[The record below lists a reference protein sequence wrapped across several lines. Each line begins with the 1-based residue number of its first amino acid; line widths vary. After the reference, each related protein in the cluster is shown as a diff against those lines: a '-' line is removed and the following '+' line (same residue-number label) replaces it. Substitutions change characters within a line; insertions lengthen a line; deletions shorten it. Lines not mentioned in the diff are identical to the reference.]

1 MDKATLMMIRRIVG
15 PIIFGLA
22 VAVAAASAQQ
32 PDSGTTTPPAPAVT
46 TTQTEYAEAGV
57 TPWQRQ
63 HTRTTSAGREL
74 TVEIELAPGVEGRL
88 EPARETRTETVAT
101 SPDTASVR
109 VERTG
114 VGLQHQHLLL
124 EVIQSEQAHV
134 PDNGKQTVTQTL
146 SADVN
151 GRLGLL
157 SQSIEEQQSSA
168 DSSASTVSV
177 FVPDINQGLREA
189 IRNAQTARKIGPAD
203 EVQQRTDAIR
213 DINGR
218 WQPVETRSVEAHG
231 TAASGRVEEE
241 TISRRDLND
250 TLGISEK
257 TITTRSGSNGRE
269 EVLIERYV
277 PRDPA
282 AIHRSNSRM
291 DLQERTRQTTTVA
304 ADGSR
309 ETIEEVEG
317 RNPVAA
323 GDPLRLRRRVVTSV
337 RQVAPDRWVTERQV
351 FDLDPNGRLVP
362 SITERTESSNP

>member
-1 MDKATLMMIRRIVG
+1 MMIRRIVG

-74 TVEIELAPGVEGRL
+74 TVEIELAPGVEGRQ

-157 SQSIEEQQSSA
+157 SQSIEEQQSS
-168 DSSASTVSV
+168 DWNWS
-177 FVPDINQGLREA
+177 
-189 IRNAQTARKIGPAD
+189 
-203 EVQQRTDAIR
+203 
-213 DINGR
+213 
-218 WQPVETRSVEAHG
+218 
-231 TAASGRVEEE
+231 
-241 TISRRDLND
+241 
-250 TLGISEK
+250 
-257 TITTRSGSNGRE
+257 
-269 EVLIERYV
+269 
-277 PRDPA
+277 
-282 AIHRSNSRM
+282 
-291 DLQERTRQTTTVA
+291 
-304 ADGSR
+304 
-309 ETIEEVEG
+309 
-317 RNPVAA
+317 
-323 GDPLRLRRRVVTSV
+323 
-337 RQVAPDRWVTERQV
+337 
-351 FDLDPNGRLVP
+351 
-362 SITERTESSNP
+362 